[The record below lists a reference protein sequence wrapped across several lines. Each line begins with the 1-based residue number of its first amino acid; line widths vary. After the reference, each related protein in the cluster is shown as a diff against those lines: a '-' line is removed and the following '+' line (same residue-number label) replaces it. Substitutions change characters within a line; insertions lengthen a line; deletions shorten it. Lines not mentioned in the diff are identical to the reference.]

1 MAGRHLRLGS
11 NADRQVAP
19 PEVGPRPRL
28 LILRRCSWQME
39 AGPRMS
45 VEDQMG
51 SEDLESMLQLL
62 NELRDLIRS
71 EHLTYGDR
79 LSTIDQAVT
88 IAIDGRVEQARDFVR
103 DVVLG
108 RQEP

>member
-1 MAGRHLRLGS
+1 
-11 NADRQVAP
+11 V
-19 PEVGPRPRL
+19 
-28 LILRRCSWQME
+28 
-39 AGPRMS
+39 S

-62 NELRDLIRS
+62 AELRDLIRS
-71 EHLTYGDR
+71 EHLSYGDR

-88 IAIDGRVEQARDFVR
+88 IAIEGRVEQARDFVR

>member
-1 MAGRHLRLGS
+1 MARLAYPLYW
-11 NADRQVAP
+11 NADRYRATG
-19 PEVGPRPRL
+19 GPRRL
-28 LILRRCSWQME
+28 PTPYLGRRRLWKE
-39 AGPRMS
+39 EGLEMS

-51 SEDLESMLQLL
+51 SEDLESMMQLL

-88 IAIDGRVEQARDFVR
+88 IATEGRVEQARDFVR